1 MLHVKISERVKV
13 YVHPEI
19 LFELNAPLLETHKA
33 PTLENLGV
41 KQVFCY
47 LWHNLQALVVCA
59 IELTQIYQLPIHA
72 FESSQGGVSSSRGTV
87 EHPTYFG
94 E

>member
-1 MLHVKISERVKV
+1 M
-13 YVHPEI
+13 YANAEI
-19 LFELNAPLLETHKA
+19 FLQLDAPLLETHKA

-47 LWHNLQALVVCA
+47 LGHNLQALVVCA
-59 IELTQIYQLPIHA
+59 IELAKINQLAIHA
-72 FESSQGGVSSSRGTV
+72 FESSQGSVGSSRGTV
-87 EHPTYFG
+87 EQPTNFG